1 MLAVAAAAVLACNES
16 DVKKYAISGT
26 GLEDG
31 AQVLLV
37 DQITGEAID
46 TAVVANGAFAF
57 KGTAPKDAYLNIT
70 SDKSNWSFMF
80 FNDGKPI
87 QVNYADQTLQGSDL
101 NNKLAECDAKTDAM
115 MQEYNAFVNELVAL
129 PKEEQEAKMP
139 EYEEWFKKLGEC
151 YVSVVEENKDNLIPV
166 AFIRNVRSLAGPD
179 KFNEYVESDAAF
191 AQHPYVLD
199 LKRKIEESAARQ
211 KEAEEK
217 KQAIIGQK
225 FLDLEEPD
233 TDGKMH
239 KLSEY
244 VGQGKWVLVD
254 FWASWCGP
262 CEAEMPN
269 VLRGGDAQRRRCLQE
284 VSQEGLRHRGPFLR
298 PREGALGGRHQG
310 LGDALDPPFRPQVL
324 AEPRFRRLFR
334 QFHSGQPADRS
345 GRNSR
350 GPLPPRRCPRSQA
363 GRDFQVVYSEPGPS
377 AGLFL
382 RSLYKRLY
390 YSGNFAIFAPRWLRS
405 PT

>member
-1 MLAVAAAAVLACNES
+1 MLAVTAVALLACTPK

-46 TAVVANGAFAF
+46 TAVVANGAFKF
-57 KGTAPKDAYLNIT
+57 KGKAPKDAFLNIT
-70 SDKSNWSFMF
+70 TDASTWSYPI

-87 QVNYADQTLQGSDL
+87 QVNYADNTLKGSDL
-101 NNKLAECDAKTDAM
+101 NNKLAECDTKTDAL
-115 MQEYNAFVNELVAL
+115 MQEYNAFVNELATL
-129 PKEEQEAKMP
+129 PREEQEAKMP
-139 EYEEWFKKLGEC
+139 EYEEWFEKLGEC
-151 YVSVVEENKDNLIPV
+151 FLNVVEDNKDNLVPV

-179 KFNEYVESDAAF
+179 KFDELVASDAPF

-199 LKRKIEESAARQ
+199 LKRKIEESVARQ
-211 KEAEEK
+211 KAAEEK

-269 VLRGGDAQRRRCLQE
+269 VVAAYKKYHKKGFDIVGLSFDREKEPWVKAIKDWDMPWIHLSDIKYWNSLASDVYSVNSIPDNLLIDPEGTVVARCLRGA
-284 VSQEGLRHRGPFLR
+284 
-298 PREGALGGRHQG
+298 ALE
-310 LGDALDPPFRPQVL
+310 AKL
-324 AEPRFRRLFR
+324 AE
-334 QFHSGQPADRS
+334 
-345 GRNSR
+345 
-350 GPLPPRRCPRSQA
+350 
-363 GRDFQVVYSEPGPS
+363 
-377 AGLFL
+377 
-382 RSLYKRLY
+382 
-390 YSGNFAIFAPRWLRS
+390 IFK
-405 PT
+405 

>member
-1 MLAVAAAAVLACNES
+1 MKNLSTLMLAVAAMAALACNES

-37 DQITGEAID
+37 DQMTGEAID

-57 KGTAPKDAYLNIT
+57 KGTAPKDAFLNIT
-70 SDKSNWSFMF
+70 SDKSNWSFML

-87 QVNYADQTLQGSDL
+87 QVNYADNTLKGSDL

-115 MQEYNAFVNELVAL
+115 MQEYNDFVNALVAL
-129 PKEEQEAKMP
+129 PREEQQAKMP
-139 EYEEWFKKLGEC
+139 EYEEWYKKLGEC
-151 YVSVVEENKDNLIPV
+151 YTGVVEENMDNIIPV

-179 KFNEYVESDAAF
+179 KFNELLESGAPF

-199 LKRKIEESAARQ
+199 LKRKIEESAAKQ
-211 KEAEEK
+211 KAAEEK

-269 VLRGGDAQRRRCLQE
+269 VVAAYKKYHKKGFDIVGLSFDREKEPWVKAIKDWDMPWIHLSDIKYWNSLASDVYSVNSIPDNLLIDPEGTVVARCL
-284 VSQEGLRHRGPFLR
+284 R
-298 PREGALGGRHQG
+298 
-310 LGDALDPPFRPQVL
+310 GDALEAKL
-324 AEPRFRRLFR
+324 AE
-334 QFHSGQPADRS
+334 
-345 GRNSR
+345 
-350 GPLPPRRCPRSQA
+350 
-363 GRDFQVVYSEPGPS
+363 
-377 AGLFL
+377 
-382 RSLYKRLY
+382 
-390 YSGNFAIFAPRWLRS
+390 IFK
-405 PT
+405 